1 RDRERVPAPEPKR
14 RPRGD
19 GERHDR
25 RAGERGERD
34 DARLKLPTRPAR
46 PVGDDRDVATAS
58 HRRYERAP
66 RLASTARRRAP
77 HTVEHEAR
85 GAGANA
91 GLAELTL
98 ELPERG
104 ALRVERLAA
113 PEKPQRLATEAL
125 AGRRLLV

>member
-1 RDRERVPAPEPKR
+1 WPSGAP
-14 RPRGD
+14 RPPYPPPSG
-19 GERHDR
+19 G
-25 RAGERGERD
+25 
-34 DARLKLPTRPAR
+34 
-46 PVGDDRDVATAS
+46 AS
-58 HRRYERAP
+58 SRAP
-66 RLASTARRRAP
+66 SPGVERSAAPAGLRRGRARSRR
-77 HTVEHEAR
+77 HRGLGEHEAR